1 MTSTNASTEIN
12 ASDAESNQDTYGYIE
27 SQGYKKLFEFIRFD
41 SLENPRLIT
50 MVELLDYM
58 HSPSVAELRESTK
71 TGADLGEGPDGPCPP
86 PPPFAGIFVRDL
98 QENDWKPH

>member
-1 MTSTNASTEIN
+1 MTSTNTSTEIN
-12 ASDAESNQDTYGYIE
+12 ESDAESNQDTYGYIE

-41 SLENPRLIT
+41 SLENQRLIT

-71 TGADLGEGPDGPCPP
+71 TGAGLGEGPDGPRPP
-86 PPPFAGIFVRDL
+86 PPL
-98 QENDWKPH
+98 LLEYL